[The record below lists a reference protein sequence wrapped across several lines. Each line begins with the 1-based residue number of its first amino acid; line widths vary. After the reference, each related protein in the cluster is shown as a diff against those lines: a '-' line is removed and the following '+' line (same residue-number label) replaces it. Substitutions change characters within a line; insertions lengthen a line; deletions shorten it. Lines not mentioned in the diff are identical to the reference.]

1 MTTYIIE
8 YTETEEMAM
17 QYAALSPNEWI
28 QNMAHER
35 ARVAIEEIVRIAVQ
49 KYLDAGLSIPGSR
62 EEIVAAAFA
71 NGWVKTVAEIN
82 SQVMSMSMGSAE

>member
-1 MTTYIIE
+1 MTTYTIE

-17 QYAALSPNEWI
+17 QYAALNPNEWI

-82 SQVMSMSMGSAE
+82 SQVTSMSMGSAE